1 MALIGVV
8 KIIPLSVPFRI
19 HMDLHYGRPLQ
30 NQISREDV
38 DLDPN
43 PGGKISKNE
52 DRALRAKTGI
62 F

>member
-1 MALIGVV
+1 
-8 KIIPLSVPFRI
+8 
-19 HMDLHYGRPLQ
+19 MDLHYGRPLQ